1 MPNEAQGGH
10 SATAVQRIVRGAIQ
24 TFGSTYPARII
35 NFVVL
40 LFLYQLLVPEDFGA
54 VGTAYSLL
62 ALAIAIR
69 DFGLHYALL
78 HEHDRV
84 HELAPTHF
92 VLSVCSGSISA
103 ILALALAFYADQ
115 VLELTRT
122 FNTYLGNAEPHAAH
136 NVSKTYHKVAL
147 ALAVLGIFDLLRTA
161 ALTAEVQLQ
170 RDLAFGR
177 LAFAHAGGT
186 VLASLVGL
194 GLAYLGYGKWAL
206 ILGFFPYSVTY
217 ILFYCSVVW
226 LRHPPPLNLLHTF
239 NRDAARRMIRYGLW
253 FWVGGIPKVFA
264 HHYDKL
270 IISVFFGLHLRGIYD
285 TAHNFAQIPTGAIT
299 LVIVRIT
306 GAVYARYQNRRDQLS
321 ATYRRALRLIL
332 RTTVPISLVLA
343 LESNRWILLFRPEW
357 TPAAPLLQW
366 LIIYSL
372 CRPVLDD
379 IHALF
384 YSIGNPKT
392 IAKFASAQALALLV
406 LAPLLGRIMGI
417 TGIAISLNATAVV
430 GLIYALVLARP
441 HVDLPI
447 GKTFAPPLIAAAL
460 GTGLHVATAAWR
472 DTLSTSMG
480 VIAGGAIFVLGY
492 GVGLLM
498 AERKTLIREIKTVIH
513 AVRHDPKQ

>member
-10 SATAVQRIVRGAIQ
+10 SATAIQRIARGAIQ

-40 LFLYQLLVPEDFGA
+40 LFLYQFLVPEDFGA

-62 ALAIAIR
+62 AFAIAIR
-69 DFGLHYALL
+69 DFGLHFALL

-92 VLSVCSGSISA
+92 VLSVCTGSISA
-103 ILALALAFYADQ
+103 ILALAMALGAGRALEFAHAFPAYSPDPQ
-115 VLELTRT
+115 
-122 FNTYLGNAEPHAAH
+122 TYP
-136 NVSKTYHKVAL
+136 KVAL
-147 ALAVLGIFDLLRTA
+147 ALAVLGTFDLLRTA

-177 LAFAHAGGT
+177 LALAHAGGT
-186 VLASLVGL
+186 ILASLVGL

-217 ILFYCSVVW
+217 IVFYCAVIW
-226 LRHPPPLNLLHTF
+226 LRHPPPLNQLRAF
-239 NRDAARRMIRYGLW
+239 DRDAAKRMIRYGLW
-253 FWVGGIPKVFA
+253 FWAGGIPKIFV

-270 IISVFFGLHLRGIYD
+270 IISAFFGLHLRGIYD
-285 TAHNFAQIPTGAIT
+285 AAHNFAQIPTGAIT

-306 GAVYARYQNRRDQLS
+306 CAVYARYQNRRDQLS
-321 ATYRRALRLIL
+321 AAYRRAARLIL

-343 LESNRWILLFRPEW
+343 LESNRWISIFKPEW
-357 TPAAPLLQW
+357 APAAPLLQW

-384 YSIGNPKT
+384 YSIGAPKN
-392 IAKFASAQALALLV
+392 IAKFASVQALVLLV
-406 LAPLLGRIMGI
+406 LAPVLGQLLGIA
-417 TGIAISLNATAVV
+417 GIAISLNAVAVI
-430 GLIYALVLARP
+430 GLIFALSLARS

-447 GKTFAPPLIAAAL
+447 AKTFAPPLIAAAL
-460 GTGLHVATAAWR
+460 GTGLHIAAAAWL
-472 DTLSTSMG
+472 DALPTFMG
-480 VIAGGAIFVLGY
+480 VIAGSAIFVMGY
-492 GVGLLM
+492 ASGLFI
-498 AERKTLIREIKTVIH
+498 AERKTLLREIKTIIH
-513 AVRHDPKQ
+513 ALKRPPTP